1 MRPNW
6 LKIAS
11 FVLMLAGGAINLAS
25 GAISDKL
32 LDAKIAEEVAKATS
46 KFH

>member
-11 FVLMLAGGAINLAS
+11 FALTLAGGALGLAS
-25 GAISDKL
+25 NYVGDKL
-32 LDAKIAEEVAKATS
+32 LDIKVAEEVAKALS
-46 KFH
+46 KK